1 MSSQM
6 RPGGRATFRTVLT
19 RSGTAL
25 IAGLVA
31 ASMLVP
37 VSTAA
42 AADGA
47 AIDNPNSAMG
57 YPNFY
62 GSDDPTY
69 LKYLEENG
77 LTYDPSTSY
86 LKTIF
91 DKDVANGAGTDTAHD
106 FYIDKILSRT
116 GAQPNG
122 T

>member
-42 AADGA
+42 GA
-47 AIDNPNSAMG
+47 GRGAVDNPESAG
-57 YPNFY
+57 GDPPFF
-62 GSDDPTY
+62 GSHDPPY
-69 LKYLEENG
+69 L
-77 LTYDPSTSY
+77 
-86 LKTIF
+86 
-91 DKDVANGAGTDTAHD
+91 
-106 FYIDKILSRT
+106 
-116 GAQPNG
+116 Q
-122 T
+122 

>member
-42 AADGA
+42 DARRGA
-47 AIDNPNSAMG
+47 VGNPKAG
-57 YPNFY
+57 
-62 GSDDPTY
+62 GKRA
-69 LKYLEENG
+69 LG
-77 LTYDPSTSY
+77 G
-86 LKTIF
+86 KT
-91 DKDVANGAGTDTAHD
+91 H
-106 FYIDKILSRT
+106 
-116 GAQPNG
+116 
-122 T
+122 

>member
-42 AADGA
+42 AADGEGSGH
-47 AIDNPNSAMG
+47 PKSALG
-57 YPNFY
+57 
-62 GSDDPTY
+62 GSPFFFCDDP
-69 LKYLEENG
+69 
-77 LTYDPSTSY
+77 P
-86 LKTIF
+86 
-91 DKDVANGAGTDTAHD
+91 HP
-106 FYIDKILSRT
+106 
-116 GAQPNG
+116 Q
-122 T
+122 

>member
-42 AADGA
+42 GA
-47 AIDNPNSAMG
+47 AGAAVDNPHSAVG
-57 YPNFY
+57 EPPFY
-62 GSDDPTY
+62 GSDDPPH
-69 LKYLEENG
+69 LK
-77 LTYDPSTSY
+77 
-86 LKTIF
+86 
-91 DKDVANGAGTDTAHD
+91 
-106 FYIDKILSRT
+106 
-116 GAQPNG
+116 
-122 T
+122 